1 VNVKEYITSGI
12 VESYVL
18 GLASDAERQEFEN
31 ACAQYQEV
39 AQARAGFEQALETQL
54 LQEAIAPPIGLKAR
68 IEDHLFNQPV
78 INTADTIEDEAPVR
92 SLSGVWKWLAAAS
105 IVLLAG
111 VSYWAFTTNAK
122 YQDLQEAQ
130 RQLQRNLN
138 ESTAQLNEI
147 KGETALLRKSGMK
160 MTALQGTANS
170 PSSFVTVYWDTTS
183 KDVYMMI
190 NNLPKPASDQQYQL
204 WALLN
209 NQPIDLGVF
218 EVREEQLLVRMKN
231 VQQAQ
236 AFAITLEPKGGSP
249 NPTLEKMYV
258 VGKL

>member
-1 VNVKEYITSGI
+1 MNIKEYIASGI

-18 GLASDAERQEFEN
+18 GLASEAEQAEFEK
-31 ACAQYQEV
+31 ACQQYPEV
-39 AQARAGFEQALETQL
+39 AQARIGFELALEAQL
-54 LQEAIAPPIGLKAR
+54 LQSAVPPPVGLKEQIA
-68 IEDHLFNQPV
+68 DQLFKEPV
-78 INTADTIEDEAPVR
+78 IEPTEAEEPVTTPMWTP
-92 SLSGVWKWLAAAS
+92 GIWKWVAAAS
-105 IVLLAG
+105 VVVLAG
-111 VSYWAFTTNAK
+111 ALYWAISTNNK
-122 YQDLQEAQ
+122 YQ
-130 RQLQRNLN
+130 QLQASNRELQQHLN
-138 ESTAQLNEI
+138 ESTARLNEL
-147 KGETALLRKSGMK
+147 KGDAATMQKPGMK
-160 MTALQGTANS
+160 VAALQGTPAS

-218 EVREEQLLVRMKN
+218 EMRQEKLLVRMKN

-249 NPTLEKMYV
+249 GPTLDKMYV

>member
-1 VNVKEYITSGI
+1 MNVKEYIASGI

-18 GLASDAERQEFEN
+18 GLASDAERQEFEH
-31 ACAQYQEV
+31 ACSQYPEV
-39 AQARAGFEQALETQL
+39 AQARNSFEQTLEAKL
-54 LQEAIAPPIGLKAR
+54 LREAIPPPAGLKAR
-68 IEDHLFNQPV
+68 IEDQLFNQPV
-78 INTADTIEDEAPVR
+78 MQPMETLETQPPVR
-92 SLSGVWKWLAAAS
+92 SIGAWKWVAAAS
-105 IVLLAG
+105 VVLLAG
-111 VSYWAFTTNAK
+111 SLYWAFNTHTK
-122 YQDLQEAQ
+122 YQELQEAN
-130 RQLQRNLN
+130 RQLQQNLN

-147 KGETALLRKSGMK
+147 KTEQVLLHKSGMK
-160 MTALQGTANS
+160 MTALQGTAHS
-170 PSSFVTVYWDTTS
+170 PASFVTVYWDTAS

-190 NNLPKPASDQQYQL
+190 NNLPQPAADQQYQL

-218 EVREEQLLVRMKN
+218 EMQQEKLLVRMKN

-249 NPTLEKMYV
+249 SPTLDKMYV

>member
-1 VNVKEYITSGI
+1 VNVKEYIASGI

-18 GLASDAERQEFEN
+18 GLASDAERQEFEH
-31 ACAQYQEV
+31 ACALYSEV
-39 AQARAGFEQALETQL
+39 AQARNSFELTLEAQL
-54 LQEAIAPPIGLKAR
+54 LQDAAVPPVGLKTR
-68 IEDHLFNQPV
+68 VEDQLFNQPV
-78 INTADTIEDEAPVR
+78 MEPTETLELQPPVR
-92 SLSGVWKWLAAAS
+92 SIGAWKWIAAAS
-105 IVLLAG
+105 VVLLAG
-111 VSYWAFTTNAK
+111 SLYWAFTTNTK
-122 YQDLQEAQ
+122 YQELQEAN
-130 RQLQRNLN
+130 RQLQHNLN

-147 KGETALLRKSGMK
+147 KSEQALLRKSGMK
-160 MTALQGTANS
+160 MTALQGTTQS

-190 NNLPKPASDQQYQL
+190 NNLPQPAADQQYQL

-218 EVREEQLLVRMKN
+218 EIKQEKLLVRMKN

-249 NPTLEKMYV
+249 SPTLEKMYV

>member
-1 VNVKEYITSGI
+1 VNIKEYIASGI

-18 GLASDAERQEFEN
+18 GLASEAEQQEFEK
-31 ACAQYQEV
+31 ACQQYREI
-39 AQARAGFEQALETQL
+39 AEARNSFELALESQL
-54 LQEAIAPPIGLKAR
+54 LKEAIPPPIGLKDKIA
-68 IEDHLFNQPV
+68 DQLFKEPV
-78 INTADTIEDEAPVR
+78 VEATE
-92 SLSGVWKWLAAAS
+92 SLETDATPMWTPSIWKWLAAAS

-111 VSYWAFTTNAK
+111 TAYWAITTNNK
-122 YQDLQEAQ
+122 YQ
-130 RQLQRNLN
+130 QLQASNRELQQNLN
-138 ESTAQLNEI
+138 ESTARLNEL
-147 KGETALLRKSGMK
+147 KGDAATMQKSGMK
-160 MTALQGTANS
+160 VAALQGTAVS
-170 PSSFVTVYWDTTS
+170 PASFVTVYWDTTS

-209 NQPIDLGVF
+209 NQPIDLGVI
-218 EVREEQLLVRMKN
+218 EMRQEKLLVRMKN

-249 NPTLEKMYV
+249 GPTLEKMYV

>member
-1 VNVKEYITSGI
+1 MNVKEYIASGI

-18 GLASDAERQEFEN
+18 GLASDAERQEFEI
-31 ACAQYQEV
+31 ACVQYPEV
-39 AQARAGFEQALETQL
+39 AQARNSFELALETQL
-54 LQEAIAPPIGLKAR
+54 LQDAAVPPVGLKGR
-68 IEDHLFNQPV
+68 IEDQLFNQPV
-78 INTADTIEDEAPVR
+78 EPTEAVEVHHTPVR
-92 SLSGVWKWLAAAS
+92 SIGAWKWIAAAS
-105 IVLLAG
+105 LVLLAG
-111 VSYWAFTTNAK
+111 SLYWAFSTNAK
-122 YQDLQEAQ
+122 YQELQKAN

-138 ESTAQLNEI
+138 ESAAQLNETRS
-147 KGETALLRKSGMK
+147 EQALLRKSGMK
-160 MTALQGTANS
+160 MTALQGTTHS

-190 NNLPKPASDQQYQL
+190 NNLPQPAADQQYQL

-218 EVREEQLLVRMKN
+218 EMRQEKLLVRMKN

-249 NPTLEKMYV
+249 SPTLDKMYV